1 MTVTTREVSHV
12 TIVDLHGR
20 ITLGEETEKV
30 REVIRGLIAADKKKI
45 EPGACGLSRFLGRR
59 GTGEQLYG
67 GAQCWRGIEAAGA
80 HQEGSRHSL
89 HY

>member
-45 EPGACGLSRFLGRR
+45 VLNLARR